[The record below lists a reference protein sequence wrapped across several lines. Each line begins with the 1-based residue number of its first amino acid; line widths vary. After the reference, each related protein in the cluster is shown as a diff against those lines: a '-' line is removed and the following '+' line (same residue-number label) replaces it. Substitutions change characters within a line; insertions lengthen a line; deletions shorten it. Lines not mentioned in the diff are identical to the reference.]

1 MITSN
6 KGIVMIDGKGA
17 DIVADW
23 GVLTKMIYEKCSMV
37 ISSSST

>member
-17 DIVADW
+17 EIIADW
-23 GVLTKMIYEKCSMV
+23 GTKRYMKKCSMV
-37 ISSSST
+37 ISNSLI